1 MYPKTQN
8 RVHIEEKEM
17 RTKQLN
23 FDFGVT
29 PEQSCIMCHLS
40 SECSGCCNKCIAEG
54 RPCSNSMQ
62 SCSRPNAAFEQNR
75 WNNWLYLVATA
86 LPELKKF
93 IPKKYKKE
101 LKKYDKRRMPEIF

>member
-1 MYPKTQN
+1 MK
-8 RVHIEEKEM
+8 V
-17 RTKQLN
+17 KQLSLN
-23 FDFGVT
+23 FGVT
-29 PEQSCIMCHLS
+29 PEQSCIMCHLA

-75 WNNWLYLVATA
+75 WDNWLYLVATA

-93 IPKKYKKE
+93 IRKNIKKN
-101 LKKYDKRRMPEIF
+101 